1 MKISTLLQR
10 GIHHKNFNED
20 FLYTHAISNDI
31 MVCAV
36 MDGCSSAKDSQ
47 FTSSLYAKS
56 LHKSG
61 RMLPQMKEI
70 IEDFDLN
77 TMALEAIADFFMK
90 QLFEDLKRVK
100 KLFFL
105 GREELLS
112 TIVLLVIDKKKR
124 TACIKMSGDG
134 IFAVNDEI
142 TEIDQNNIPNF
153 LGYHLNSSFDE
164 VKDTEFQSWSF
175 EEVKDISISTDGI
188 DKFRTSSLTKTK
200 KIDLRAQFLAENS
213 ESFDD
218 SFLLNQYEY
227 FTKKGFIPHD
237 DIGIIRLILS
247 E

>member
-1 MKISTLLQR
+1 MKISNLLIR

-20 FLYTHAISNDI
+20 FVYTHSLSNDI

-36 MDGCSSAKDSQ
+36 MDGCSSAIDSQ
-47 FTSSLYAKS
+47 FVSSLYAKS
-56 LHKSG
+56 LHKSS

-70 IEDFDLN
+70 MEEFDLEN
-77 TMALEAIADFFMK
+77 MDVNAIADFFIK
-90 QLFEDLKRVK
+90 QLFEDLKRGK

-105 GREELLS
+105 AREELLS
-112 TIVLLVIDKKKR
+112 TIVLLVVNKKEK

-153 LGYHLNSSFDE
+153 LGYHLNNNFESI
-164 VKDTEFQSWSF
+164 KDTEIETWSF
-175 EEVKDISISTDGI
+175 EKVNDISISTDGL
-188 DKFRTSSLTKTK
+188 DKFRPSSLTKK
-200 KIDLRAQFLAENS
+200 KIDLRAQFLIGNS
-213 ESFDD
+213 AAFDD
-218 SFLLNQYEY
+218 SFLLNQYEV
-227 FTKKGFIPHD
+227 FTKKGFVPHD

>member
-10 GIHHKNFNED
+10 GIHHRNFNED
-20 FLYTHAISNDI
+20 LIYTHSISNDI

-36 MDGCSSAKDSQ
+36 MDGCSSAKDSH
-47 FTSSLYAKS
+47 FTSSLFAKS
-56 LHKSG
+56 LHKSA

-70 IEDFDLN
+70 IEDFDLK

-90 QLFEDLKRVK
+90 QLFEDLKRAK

-153 LGYHLNSSFDE
+153 LGYHLSSDYE
-164 VKDTEFQSWSF
+164 DVRDVEIQTWNF
-175 EEVKDISISTDGI
+175 EAVTDISISTDGI
-188 DKFRTSSLTKTK
+188 DK
-200 KIDLRAQFLAENS
+200 LRSGSKNKNPRKQFLLGKSEIFE
-213 ESFDD
+213 ESF
-218 SFLLNQYEY
+218 LQNQYEVLR
-227 FTKKGFIPHD
+227 KKGFVPYD
-237 DIGIIRLILS
+237 DIGIIRLVI
-247 E
+247 ED